1 MNLTKQFN
9 FDVQPGFESEFNQN
23 NKSTY
28 CDYNQAFIVYDQIRR
43 THGLQSILN
52 IFQQSEVPLEEQHIL
67 EGGFGTGA
75 YLDLIRHHV
84 KKMYG
89 VEGSDEGYQQTQKK
103 INTAANVILQIGN
116 ILQLPFREDFFH
128 GYLVN
133 QVVHHLDHR
142 NDFQQLDVF
151 LSESSRVLKPGG
163 HLVINTCSQE
173 QLDPDKG
180 SYWHFKYIPS
190 AARAMQRQYISI
202 EALEARL
209 ESAGFEEVK
218 RSIPDGKV
226 FQQDYYENPYMG
238 LQPDFRRG
246 DSIYSFLSAAELEES
261 KNRLMEAIKEG
272 SVDRLMKR
280 VADRAEEI
288 GEVVIISAR
297 KMP

>member
-1 MNLTKQFN
+1 MSLSSQLDS
-9 FDVQPGFESEFNQN
+9 DVQPGPGAQFNHN

-28 CDYNQAFIVYDQIRR
+28 CDYNDAFTVYDQFRR

-52 IFQQSEVPLEEQHIL
+52 IFQQSDVPLEEQIVL

-103 INTAANVILQIGN
+103 INNASNVILQIGN

>member
-1 MNLTKQFN
+1 MNLSKQSN
-9 FDVQPGFESEFNQN
+9 FDVQPGFESEFNHN

-28 CDYNQAFIVYDQIRR
+28 CDYNEAFIVYDQIRR

-52 IFQQSEVPLEEQHIL
+52 IFQHSEVPLEEQHIL

-75 YLDLIRHHV
+75 YLDKIRHHV

-103 INTAANVILQIGN
+103 INNAANVILQIGN
-116 ILQLPFREDFFH
+116 ILQLPFPEGLFH

-133 QVVHHLDHR
+133 QVLHHLDYR

-173 QLDPDKG
+173 QLDPYKG
-180 SYWHFKYIPS
+180 SYWHFKHIHS

-202 EALEARL
+202 EELEVRL

-218 RSIPDGKV
+218 RSIPAGKV
-226 FQQDYYENPYMG
+226 FQQDYYESPYIG
-238 LQPDFRRG
+238 LQPEFRRG
-246 DSIYSFLSAAELEES
+246 DSAYSFLSATELEES
-261 KNRLMEAIKEG
+261 NHRLMEAIEDG
-272 SVDRLMKR
+272 SVHQLIKR
-280 VADRAEEI
+280 TAERAEKI